1 MEVLTIE
8 IRVTYMYKNTL
19 LIASTWFP
27 LEAVSFLVE
36 NLSDK
41 DQDGNVNHHHS
52 YIVA

>member
-8 IRVTYMYKNTL
+8 ISVTYKINL
-19 LIASTWFP
+19 FIVSTWFP

-36 NLSDK
+36 DLSDK